1 MNLAQAIKYATEK
14 HQNQRRKHI
23 QRPFIEHPITVM
35 RYVIMDR
42 IWGNEEWSAMIAV
55 LHDVVEDCT
64 GEKDSQ
70 RAVLYT
76 EIKELF
82 GSVIQE
88 GVRELTNEYT
98 KSRYPTLNREKRK
111 KKEID
116 RLVLISDRG
125 RTIKLYDRLANLE
138 DTIEG
143 ANVAPKFT
151 KMFAKESWDLGFYL
165 SDPTNYYIASQVMTL
180 AAKLRDMVDA

>member
-35 RYVIMDR
+35 RYVIIDR
-42 IWGNEEWSAMIAV
+42 NYGGDEIAAMIAV

-64 GEKDSQ
+64 DESDGE
-70 RAVLYT
+70 RGILYT
-76 EIKELF
+76 EINDLF
-82 GSVIQE
+82 GAPVQQ
-88 GVRELTNEYT
+88 GVHELTNEYT
-98 KSRYPTLNREKRK
+98 KSRYPDWNREKRK
-111 KKEID
+111 DKEVE
-116 RLVLISDRG
+116 RLMGISDRG

-151 KMFAKESWDLGFYL
+151 KMFAKESWDLGFYI
-165 SDPTNYYIASQVMTL
+165 SNPENTYIAAQVMTL